1 MQTYIHLRNPKR
13 TECLSATA
21 AERAAVGDAAIP
33 LHTYKIKFSFR
44 IHAAKDMSFF
54 KCNSYIN
61 YFLQKGH
68 I

>member
-33 LHTYKIKFSFR
+33 LHTYKINFSFR
-44 IHAAKDMSFF
+44 IHAAKDHVIF
-54 KCNSYIN
+54 
-61 YFLQKGH
+61 
-68 I
+68 